1 MADGSGWRAVRGVE
15 RPSVLSCRVQ
25 VTRAR
30 RSAMTQSPLSLP
42 DGSLTISEGTVTDR
56 KFRQAVVT
64 SASAPARQ
72 EQPSPPRRARILIA
86 DDEPRIRLAL
96 RSCLE
101 AEGYV
106 IEEASD
112 GVEALDAVVRCSPDL
127 MILDLAMPNLDGM
140 RTLSQLE
147 GLHGQLKPRVIVLTA
162 WGSEPAMLK
171 VIGLGAD
178 LYLEKPLDPQTL
190 RQAVAVVLER
200 PREQTEVEGIPID
213 WSEELKSEDDQ
224 K

>member
-1 MADGSGWRAVRGVE
+1 MM
-15 RPSVLSCRVQ
+15 PQ
-25 VTRAR
+25 
-30 RSAMTQSPLSLP
+30 PLSSR
-42 DGSLTISEGTVTDR
+42 DGSLTSSIGKVTDR

-72 EQPSPPRRARILIA
+72 EQPSQPCRARILIA

-101 AEGYV
+101 AEGYEV
-106 IEEASD
+106 QEAQD
-112 GVEALDAVVRCSPDL
+112 GLEALDAIVRFSPDL

-178 LYLEKPLDPQTL
+178 LYLEKPLAPETF
-190 RQAVAVVLER
+190 RRAVSEVLGR
-200 PREQTEVEGIPID
+200 SATEAEADGIPID
-213 WSEELKSEDDQ
+213 WSDELKAENEDLGGIE
-224 K
+224 

>member
-1 MADGSGWRAVRGVE
+1 
-15 RPSVLSCRVQ
+15 
-25 VTRAR
+25 
-30 RSAMTQSPLSLP
+30 MTQQPLSSRE
-42 DGSLTISEGTVTDR
+42 GSLTISEEKVTDR

-101 AEGYV
+101 AEGYE
-106 IEEASD
+106 IEEACD
-112 GVEALDAVVRCSPDL
+112 GIEALDAIVRCSPDL

-178 LYLEKPLDPQTL
+178 LYLEKPLAPETL
-190 RQAVAVVLER
+190 RRAVAEVLGR
-200 PREQTEVEGIPID
+200 CTTETEANGVPID
-213 WSEELKSEDDQ
+213 WSDELNAENEQDEGGNDR
-224 K
+224 